1 LTLFQRQTYNASAT
15 VRSSYPEGVEF
26 MRATFRV
33 CGLLML
39 GGLLATFP
47 LAAQQFES
55 VPQAGQT
62 AAAPAPSGGV
72 QIGVINLQMA
82 MTRTAEGQKAL
93 GELEARFTPRQQEL
107 QKLQDDIRAGD
118 EKLRTQERTLSDD
131 ARMELMRD
139 LEQKRKQLNR
149 MQQDLQD
156 EAQNAQTDYINEIGG
171 KMQQVLNRYARE
183 NNLSIILNVGAQGG
197 TVLQWSPTV
206 DITQAVIQLYD
217 QTYPVQSAG
226 TPPAAQS
233 KQPPKP

>member
-1 LTLFQRQTYNASAT
+1 
-15 VRSSYPEGVEF
+15 

-33 CGLLML
+33 CGLLIL
-39 GGLLATFP
+39 GALLVALP

-55 VPQAGQT
+55 VPQANQAGQT
-62 AAAPAPSGGV
+62 ATAAGPNAGGR
-72 QIGVINLQMA
+72 IGVINLQMA
-82 MTRTAEGQKAL
+82 MTRTQEGQKAL
-93 GELEARFTPRQQEL
+93 QELEAKFTPRQQEL

-139 LEQKRKQLNR
+139 LEQKRKQLTR

-156 EAQNAQTDYINEIGG
+156 EAQDAQADYINDIGG

-183 NNLSIILNVGAQGG
+183 NNLSIIFNVASQGG

-206 DITQAVIQLYD
+206 DITQAVILLYD
-217 QTYPVQSAG
+217 QTYPVQSTG

-233 KQPPKP
+233 NQPPKP